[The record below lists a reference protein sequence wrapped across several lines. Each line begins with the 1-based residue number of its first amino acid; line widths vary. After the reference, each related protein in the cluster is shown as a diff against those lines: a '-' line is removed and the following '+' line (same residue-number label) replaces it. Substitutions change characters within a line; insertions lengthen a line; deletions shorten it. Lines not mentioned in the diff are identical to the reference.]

1 MERSG
6 PFKTFLRRQNMRYLI
21 LLIIFIFFLSGF
33 ASAQDMEKPAGEN
46 SEKIEKIYQQI
57 DQKAL
62 QPMKQ
67 LTDRLSESIE
77 KNLKKAIE
85 KIKEKKHQKQEEI
98 KEEVKREVKEEA
110 REWGQGLGGWLK
122 DRLAPLKI
130 KIQEGSSLIRKEVNQ
145 IKGWFINLF

>member
-6 PFKTFLRRQNMRYLI
+6 LFTRPNNMRYLI
-21 LLIIFIFFLSGF
+21 LIILIFIFSFSGF
-33 ASAQDMEKPAGEN
+33 ALAQNLSQNPEGPAD
-46 SEKIEKIYQQI
+46 SEKIDKIYQQI

-67 LTDRLSESIE
+67 LTDKLSESIE
-77 KNLKKAIE
+77 KSLEKVIE

-110 REWGQGLGGWLK
+110 QEWGQGLAIWIEDQLS
-122 DRLAPLKI
+122 PLKI
-130 KIQEGSSLIRKEVNQ
+130 KIQEGSGLIREKIYQ
-145 IKGWFINLF
+145 IKDWLIGLF